1 MRWSLLRIVLSL
13 ISVKFGLFPIALY
26 LIYNPFEIQKSKS
39 KIIHTYF
46 NEDYQ

>member
-26 LIYNPFEIQKSKS
+26 LIYNQVEIQKSKS
-39 KIIHTYF
+39 KIIHTCLI
-46 NEDYQ
+46 ED